1 MKFKL
6 DHIHFR
12 CQDLEAA
19 IGFYQKMFGAEVT
32 GRGVVQGREL
42 VRLKI
47 GDDYLFLS
55 PKEEGAN
62 VQPLGADPHWG
73 IYELGF
79 AVDDTY
85 QATKELK
92 AKGAEFFKEAFEIR
106 PGVQVAFMKA
116 PDGVKIEIL
125 HRD

>member
-19 IGFYQKMFGAEVT
+19 IDFYQKMFGAEVT
-32 GRGVVQGREL
+32 ARSVVQGRQL

-47 GDDYLFLS
+47 GDGYLFLS
-55 PKEEGAN
+55 PQEEGAR
-62 VQPLGADPHWG
+62 VEPLSANPRWG

-85 QATKELK
+85 QAMKELK
-92 AKGAEFFKEAFEIR
+92 AKGAEFIQEAFEIR